1 MTDTLTVDSALVE
14 ILTECINH
22 LKDQLKG
29 LEQVPRCTK
38 NEQTLGEQ

>member
-1 MTDTLTVDSALVE
+1 MIGTLGVDSALVE

-22 LKDQLKG
+22 LKGQLRG
-29 LEQVPRCTK
+29 HEQVPICTK